1 MFTVDVKQQ
10 INNLFQQSE
19 FEMRSFYPGQ
29 ELCGTHED
37 YEGAKWLHTT
47 QMRGPDSLGAKPL
60 YTVPVIVE
68 KVGNYCNESDYWNG
82 GFMSKHYRLYYSY

>member
-1 MFTVDVKQQ
+1 
-10 INNLFQQSE
+10 
-19 FEMRSFYPGQ
+19 MRSFYPGQ

-68 KVGNYCNESDYWNG
+68 KVGNYCN
-82 GFMSKHYRLYYSY
+82 